1 MNTIKNLIISALAF
15 GLLLVVSGFAG
26 LRLVPVMT
34 HLLLPGLIV
43 AIHVVSAIALFK
55 ESKRRKEGA
64 EELFA
69 DLDASFWGM
78 VGLAFGI
85 LGLLAFRLLND
96 HFNGGSD
103 QSR

>member
-1 MNTIKNLIISALAF
+1 MNTIKTLIISALAF

-55 ESKRRKEGA
+55 ESKRRKEAGGA
-64 EELFA
+64 LFA
-69 DLDASFWGM
+69 DLDAPFWGM
-78 VGLAFGI
+78 IGLAFGV

-96 HFNGGSD
+96 CFKGESG